1 VLALVDPRSHTVCFA
16 SAGHWPPL
24 VARGVGTPAAELESD
39 AAFPLGVA
47 EDTQFPSTTVELG
60 PEPFVLFC
68 YTDGVSE
75 ALDSAGQPFGRERL
89 LQALAERTD
98 LNPNAIVK
106 HVRKQVTGFVGPA
119 EQSDDLTM
127 LAVWVA

>member
-1 VLALVDPRSHTVCFA
+1 M
-16 SAGHWPPL
+16 
-24 VARGVGTPAAELESD
+24 GV
-39 AAFPLGVA
+39 V
-47 EDTQFPSTTVELG
+47 EDTTYQSTKIELG

-68 YTDGVSE
+68 YTDGVNE

-98 LNPNAIVK
+98 LNPSTMVK